1 MKKLLFLLLALSW
14 PALQA
19 LQAQTSL
26 SKADQKTLIYLA
38 EEEKVVRDFY
48 QAMEAKWEA
57 KVFNHIVEAE
67 QRHLDRAVEL
77 AVNQGVSL
85 PKSITADKTG
95 KFQNKELQQLYD
107 ELMSSGGQS
116 LEAALRAGARV
127 EEADIRDLKQALET
141 VQNEALRS
149 TYLYFLEASGNHLRA
164 FNKNLAAQGVAYS
177 PVLLAQA
184 DFDAIIAADGK
195 GQGCQGKEAKQG
207 KGCCQNKG
215 AKQGQC
221 CQGAKQGNCQGKA
234 QGKRSL
240 N

>member
-1 MKKLLFLLLALSW
+1 MKKLLILLVALTW
-14 PALQA
+14 PAFQV

-26 SKADQKTLIYLA
+26 AKADQKNFIYLA
-38 EEEKVVRDFY
+38 EEEKLARDFY
-48 QAMEAKWEA
+48 LAMEVKWEA
-57 KVFNHIVEAE
+57 KVFSHIVEAE

-77 AVNQGVSL
+77 AASQGVSL
-85 PKSITADKTG
+85 PKGITADKTG

-107 ELMSSGGQS
+107 ELIASGGQS

-127 EEADIRDLKQALET
+127 EETDIQDLKQALET
-141 VQNEALRS
+141 VQNESLRS

-164 FNKNLAAQGVAYS
+164 FNKNLTAQGIAYS

-184 DFDAIIAADGK
+184 DFDAIIATGGK
-195 GQGCQGKEAKQG
+195 GQGCQGQGGKQG